1 MTKLLF
7 KLKKDGETVGY
18 EKCQLDNDYDAPKI
32 YNTDG
37 ISYHYPKKCQW
48 WYSNVYRLSWCTVR
62 EDHDEKCIFV
72 CKDRNG
78 KEVFEGDRVKCLYD
92 NIDLQEAIVGLWNLT
107 WALIDP
113 IEISSKERR
122 YYQLTGYDE
131 KKGNSFD
138 IELIEDA
145 DVKGVENER

>member
-1 MTKLLF
+1 MTELLF
-7 KLKKDGETVGY
+7 KLKKDGKTVGY

-78 KEVFEGDRVKCLYD
+78 KEVFEGDKVLAD
-92 NIDLQEAIVGLWNLT
+92 MTE
-107 WALIDP
+107 
-113 IEISSKERR
+113 
-122 YYQLTGYDE
+122 LTGE
-131 KKGNSFD
+131 KDIQEVDVVVCGGFNFWD
-138 IELIEDA
+138 VEGHTFVEADNAGIIELIEDA
-145 DVKGVENER
+145 DMKGVENES